1 MHLCNII
8 SWLIL
13 AEVKAEEAVQGRCRI
28 GAGAVQGRCS
38 IGASRLAVGW
48 RRHPGL
54 GYRPGGRAVTEG
66 GGGRPATGWLADCW
80 LGCWQGRGWPDR

>member
-1 MHLCNII
+1 MVG
-8 SWLIL
+8 
-13 AEVKAEEAVQGRCRI
+13 AGAVQDRCRI

-54 GYRPGGRAVTEG
+54 RYRPEGRALTG
-66 GGGRPATGWLADCW
+66 GAGG
-80 LGCWQGRGWPDR
+80 